1 MLWIILYENLKWRLS
16 CKLGSWYLTFLSVF
30 FSSSIFQIQLFSVWL
45 RILMLRKITI
55 QKSIELRKI
64 KQVIKLYHILD
75 GQLYLLTEWAQLER
89 RNQESVA
96 RLTRKL
102 SALSTILPLTH
113 TVKVYISL
121 ITFTCWKIIRYS
133 RTRLYKWIDHS
144 NMVAVSSILLIKL
157 NFNKLT
163 FCNKKVW

>member
-1 MLWIILYENLKWRLS
+1 MIPNFS
-16 CKLGSWYLTFLSVF
+16 FCF
-30 FSSSIFQIQLFSVWL
+30 FFHFVIQIKLFSVWL
-45 RILMLRKITI
+45 RALMLRKITI
-55 QKSIELRKI
+55 QKRIELRKV
-64 KQVIKLYHILD
+64 KQLVKLYQILD

-89 RNQESVA
+89 RNQESVG

-102 SALSTILPLTH
+102 TALSNILPLTH